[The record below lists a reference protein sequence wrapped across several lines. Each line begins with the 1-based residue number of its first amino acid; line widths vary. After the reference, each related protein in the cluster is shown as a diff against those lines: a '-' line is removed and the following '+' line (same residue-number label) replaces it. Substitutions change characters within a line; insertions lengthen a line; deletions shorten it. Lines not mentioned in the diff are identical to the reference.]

1 MTAVQPTTEEL
12 QSLKI
17 AQLLTVVAV
26 LARDFFNER
35 PYLPGSA
42 ERVERLDTVFDFEP
56 SMEKTTYAALPEI
69 VDQLIQDLERN
80 MEALK
85 AEREC
90 TKS

>member
-1 MTAVQPTTEEL
+1 MTAAQPTTEEL

-26 LARDFFNER
+26 LARDFYNER
-35 PYLPGSA
+35 PNLKTSA
-42 ERVERLDTVFDFEP
+42 ERVERLDAIFDFEP
-56 SMEKTTYAALPEI
+56 SMENSTYTALPEI
-69 VDQLIQDLERN
+69 TDQLIEDLERN